1 MSDADDE
8 IMNAVAR
15 ALRSHGYA
23 DLTMQDIADES
34 SKSKS
39 LLHYH
44 YDTKADLLVAFLD
57 DLLTEYEQ
65 RIECRA
71 DQPPEQRIVDF
82 LARFVFTPADDER
95 EAFHLA
101 LLEMRSQGPFND
113 RIQTQL
119 ERSDRLLRETL
130 AEIITDGIDDGTFEQ
145 VDPDRT
151 AALLVAALD
160 GARTRQIT
168 LGEANE
174 LSLDKNSVTY
184 TRATVE
190 ELLAQIVEPILA
202 EGGTLPDLDTTL
214 AELDRED

>member
-1 MSDADDE
+1 MSDADEE
-8 IMNAVAR
+8 IMDAVAS
-15 ALRSHGYA
+15 ALRRHGYA

-44 YDTKADLLVAFLD
+44 YDTKEDLLVAFLD
-57 DLLTEYEQ
+57 DLLTEYEN

-71 DQPPEQRIVDF
+71 DQPPEQRLVDF
-82 LARFVFTPADDER
+82 LARFVFTPEDDGR

-130 AEIITDGIDDGTFEQ
+130 AEIIADGIDDGTFEP

-174 LSLDKNSVTY
+174 LSLDGRAVTY
-184 TRATVE
+184 TRAAVE
-190 ELLAQIVEPILA
+190 ELLAQIIEPILA
-202 EGGTLPDLDTTL
+202 DDETLPDLDTTI